1 MNMKQK
7 LDDVLTAGV
16 KNGHAPGVVAAMVDK
31 NGLTYIG
38 SAGERTIGTGD
49 VMTTDTVGAIML
61 SIPLPRKTRVK
72 TSAQ

>member
-16 KNGHAPGVVAAMVDK
+16 KNGQAPGVVAAMVDK

-38 SAGERTIGTGD
+38 SAGERTIGTCD
-49 VMTTDTVGAIML
+49 AMTTDTVGAIASM
-61 SIPLPRKTRVK
+61 T
-72 TSAQ
+72 